1 LADVANTVPPEDAL
15 RLARFARA
23 RIAEELGGP
32 APGAVADDW
41 AHAPGASFVT
51 LHRGDG
57 RLQGCIGSLEPRRP
71 LVDDVE
77 HNALAAA
84 FWDPRADQLT
94 LRDVDDLDVEVS
106 ILSPL
111 EPVGVASEDEARQA
125 LRPGVDGVVLAWHE
139 HRATFLPQV
148 WDELPDAGEFLAELK
163 RKAGLPG
170 HFWDPDVRLLR
181 YTVCAVHD
189 GAPAKAITA

>member
-1 LADVANTVPPEDAL
+1 M
-15 RLARFARA
+15 RFARA

-32 APGAVADDW
+32 APDAVDDAW
-41 AHAPGASFVT
+41 AYAPGASFVT
-51 LHRGDG
+51 LHRPDG

-84 FWDPRADQLT
+84 FWDPRAEG
-94 LRDVDDLDVEVS
+94 LRLGDVAGLDVEVS

-111 EPVGVASEDEARQA
+111 ERVRAAGEAAARRA
-125 LRPGVDGVVLAWHE
+125 LRPGVDGVVLAWHDR
-139 HRATFLPQV
+139 RATFLPQV
-148 WDELPDAGEFLAELK
+148 WDDLPDAGDFLAELK

-189 GAPAKAITA
+189 GACDDPEDP